1 MVSELPGASHVE
13 IFSDP
18 FKAICNADAVV
29 LLTEWPE
36 FLDLDFAKVA
46 DHMRGR
52 IIIDGRNA
60 LDPEAVMNAGLIYE
74 GIGRFASR
82 T

>member
-1 MVSELPGASHVE
+1 LPEARNVE

-18 FKAICNADAVV
+18 FKAMCNSDAVV

-36 FLDLDFAKVA
+36 FLNFDFAEVA
-46 DHMRGR
+46 DHMRGN

-60 LDPEAVMNAGLIYE
+60 LDPEAVLSAGLIYE
-74 GIGRFASR
+74 GFGRYAAR